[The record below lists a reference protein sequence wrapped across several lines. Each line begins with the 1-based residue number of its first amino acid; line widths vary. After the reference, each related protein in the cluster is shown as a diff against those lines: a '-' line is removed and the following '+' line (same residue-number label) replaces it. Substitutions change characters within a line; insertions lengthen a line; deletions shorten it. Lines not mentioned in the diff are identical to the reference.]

1 MRQAAIVFVSLIL
14 LSTAGA
20 ASQGPGEVPYGG
32 APPGVG
38 RIYHVEYLRAFPGK
52 SDDYDRFVKTVFRPM
67 LDAMVARG
75 IWTRYGFLTV
85 PYHGPSPCA
94 DYTHIFIAQLQGFA
108 ALDREQKAWS
118 EVQKKLHPDEAERR
132 RLFEEELPAI
142 REMVREEFL
151 QDFDWK

>member
-1 MRQAAIVFVSLIL
+1 MRQAAIVFVSLVL
-14 LSTAGA
+14 LSAAGA
-20 ASQGPGEVPYGG
+20 ASQGPGEPPYGG
-32 APPGVG
+32 APPGAG

-75 IWTRYGFLTV
+75 IWVRYGFLAV

-94 DYTHIFIAQLQGFA
+94 DYTHVFVAQLPNFA
-108 ALDREQKAWS
+108 ALDREQKAWG
-118 EVQKKLHPDEAERR
+118 ELQKKFHPDEAERR
-132 RLFEEELPAI
+132 RLFEEDLPAI